1 MEELDIKQI
10 FKFTYQRKN
19 ILIYIL
25 LISIVVGALYTFVI
39 KRPKYESKAQILI
52 DKADASIEKY
62 IVSKDVLKSE
72 NIDVKF
78 DKTSKIITTVA
89 TNTKKDSAFNE
100 INSYID
106 TLEDSLQA
114 TYGTKTFKM
123 LETPQAPTSPSNATY
138 LKDIA
143 ICVLVGIVGFAVY
156 IIVLLNISGM
166 VSASEIE
173 NLAKINVLGKVSLEK
188 KKNKKEPIK
197 YTTNNININNQLKR
211 IEANIE
217 LNKNAEKSKIILFT
231 GVSKQPGTT
240 YIVNNLAIQFAKIYN
255 KVLVI
260 DANIFTKTLSKEYNL
275 EEKFGLTNII
285 KLDTFKDIE
294 NIIQKT
300 EKENIYVLPVGNVEV
315 EEEKFLQSNVKELL
329 KILENNYDII
339 LIDTASVNEKVLPIV
354 LTNIV
359 DTTIIVAQE
368 QKTNIEDIEN
378 AKATIEKVGGKTSG
392 VILNKVI

>member
-78 DKTSKIITTVA
+78 DKTSKIITAIA
-89 TNTKKDSAFNE
+89 TNTKKDAAFNE

-106 TLEDSLQA
+106 TLEDCLQA

-173 NLAKINVLGKVSLEK
+173 NLAKINVFGKVSLEK
-188 KKNKKEPIK
+188 RKNKKETIK
-197 YTTNNININNQLKR
+197 YTTSNINISNQLKR

-217 LNKNAEKSKIILFT
+217 LNKEKSKTILFT
-231 GVSKQPGTT
+231 GVGKQPGTT

>member
-52 DKADASIEKY
+52 DKSDASIEKY

-78 DKTSKIITTVA
+78 DKTSKIITAIA
-89 TNTKKDSAFNE
+89 TNTKKDAAFNE

-188 KKNKKEPIK
+188 RKNKKETIK
-197 YTTNNININNQLKR
+197 YTTSNINISNQLKR

-217 LNKNAEKSKIILFT
+217 LNKEKSKTILFT
-231 GVSKQPGTT
+231 GVGKQPGTT

>member
-39 KRPKYESKAQILI
+39 KSPKYESKAQILI

-78 DKTSKIITTVA
+78 DKTSKIITAVA

-143 ICVLVGIVGFAVY
+143 ICLLVGIVGFAVY

-188 KKNKKEPIK
+188 KKNKKETIK
-197 YTTNNININNQLKR
+197 YTTSNINISNQLKR

-217 LNKNAEKSKIILFT
+217 LNKEKSKTILFT
-231 GVSKQPGTT
+231 GVGKQPGTT

>member
-78 DKTSKIITTVA
+78 DKTSKIITAIA
-89 TNTKKDSAFNE
+89 TNTKKDAAFNE

-188 KKNKKEPIK
+188 KKNKKETIK
-197 YTTNNININNQLKR
+197 YTTSNINISNQLKR

-217 LNKNAEKSKIILFT
+217 LNKEKSKTILFT
-231 GVSKQPGTT
+231 GVGKQPGTT

-275 EEKFGLTNII
+275 EEKFGLTKII

>member
-78 DKTSKIITTVA
+78 DKTSKIITAVA

-114 TYGTKTFKM
+114 TYGTKTFKL

-143 ICVLVGIVGFAVY
+143 ICLLVGIVGFAVY

-217 LNKNAEKSKIILFT
+217 LNKEKSKTILFT
-231 GVSKQPGTT
+231 GVGKRPGTT

>member
-78 DKTSKIITTVA
+78 DKTSKIITAVA

-188 KKNKKEPIK
+188 KKNKKETIK
-197 YTTNNININNQLKR
+197 YTTSNINISNQLKR

-217 LNKNAEKSKIILFT
+217 LNKEKSKTILFT
-231 GVSKQPGTT
+231 GVGKRPGTT

-378 AKATIEKVGGKTSG
+378 AKATIEKVGGKASG

>member
-78 DKTSKIITTVA
+78 DKTSKIITAIA
-89 TNTKKDSAFNE
+89 TNTKKDAAFNE

-188 KKNKKEPIK
+188 KKNKKETIK
-197 YTTNNININNQLKR
+197 YTTSNINISNQLKR

-217 LNKNAEKSKIILFT
+217 LNKEKSKTILFT
-231 GVSKQPGTT
+231 GVGKQPGTT

-300 EKENIYVLPVGNVEV
+300 EKENIYVLPVGNLEV

-339 LIDTASVNEKVLPIV
+339 LIDTASINEKVLPIV

-378 AKATIEKVGGKTSG
+378 AKATIEKVGGKASG

>member
-25 LISIVVGALYTFVI
+25 LISIVVGVLYTFVI
-39 KRPKYESKAQILI
+39 KRPEYESKAQILI

-72 NIDVKF
+72 NIDVNF
-78 DKTSKIITTVA
+78 DKTSKIITAVA
-89 TNTKKDSAFNE
+89 TNTKKDVAFNE
-100 INSYID
+100 INSYIE
-106 TLEDSLQA
+106 TLEDSLQT
-114 TYGTKTFKM
+114 TYEIKTFKM
-123 LETPQAPTSPSNATY
+123 LETPQVPTTPSNETY

-143 ICVLVGIVGFAVY
+143 ICALIGIVGFAVY
-156 IIVLLNISGM
+156 IIVLLNINGM

-197 YTTNNININNQLKR
+197 YTTSNTNISNQLKR
-211 IEANIE
+211 IETNIK
-217 LNKNAEKSKIILFT
+217 LNKDIEKAKTILFT
-231 GVSKQPGTT
+231 GVGKRPGTT
-240 YIVNNLAIQFAKIYN
+240 YIVNNLAIQYAKIYN

-275 EEKFGLTNII
+275 EEKIGLTNII
-285 KLDTFKDIE
+285 KSGTFKDIE
-294 NIIQKT
+294 NIVQKT

-315 EEEKFLQSNVKELL
+315 EEEKFLQSNVKDLL

-378 AKATIEKVGGKTSG
+378 AKATIENVGGKTSG

>member
-78 DKTSKIITTVA
+78 DKTSKIITAIA

-188 KKNKKEPIK
+188 KKNKKETIK
-197 YTTNNININNQLKR
+197 YTTSNINISNQLKR

-217 LNKNAEKSKIILFT
+217 LNKEKSKTILFT
-231 GVSKQPGTT
+231 GVGKQPGTT

-275 EEKFGLTNII
+275 EEKIGLTNII
-285 KLDTFKDIE
+285 KLYTFKDIE

-300 EKENIYVLPVGNVEV
+300 EKENIYVLSVGNVEV
-315 EEEKFLQSNVKELL
+315 
-329 KILENNYDII
+329 II
-339 LIDTASVNEKVLPIV
+339 KKKLSIF
-354 LTNIV
+354 
-359 DTTIIVAQE
+359 
-368 QKTNIEDIEN
+368 
-378 AKATIEKVGGKTSG
+378 
-392 VILNKVI
+392 

>member
-25 LISIVVGALYTFVI
+25 LISIVVGALYTFII

-78 DKTSKIITTVA
+78 DKTSKIITVVA

-114 TYGTKTFKM
+114 TYGTKTFKL

-143 ICVLVGIVGFAVY
+143 ICVLIGIVGFVVY

-173 NLAKINVLGKVSLEK
+173 SLAKINVLGKVDLEK
-188 KKNKKEPIK
+188 KANKKEPIK
-197 YTTNNININNQLKR
+197 YTTNNINISNQLKR

-240 YIVNNLAIQFAKIYN
+240 YIVNNLAIQYAKIYN

-275 EEKFGLTNII
+275 EEKAGLTNII

-315 EEEKFLQSNVKELL
+315 EEEKFLQSNVKDLL

>member
-78 DKTSKIITTVA
+78 DKTSKIITAIA
-89 TNTKKDSAFNE
+89 TNTKKAAAFNE

-114 TYGTKTFKM
+114 TYGTKVFKI
-123 LETPQAPTSPSNATY
+123 LETPQAPTMPSNATY

-173 NLAKINVLGKVSLEK
+173 SLAKINVLGKVSLEK
-188 KKNKKEPIK
+188 KKNKKETIK
-197 YTTNNININNQLKR
+197 YTTSNINISNQLKR

-217 LNKNAEKSKIILFT
+217 LNKEKSKIILFT

-260 DANIFTKTLSKEYNL
+260 DANIFKKTLSKEYNL
-275 EEKFGLTNII
+275 EEKNGLTNII
-285 KLDTFKDIE
+285 DLDTFKDVE
-294 NIIQKT
+294 KAIQKT
-300 EKENIYVLPVGNVEV
+300 EKEKIYILPAGNIEI
-315 EEEKFLQSNVKELL
+315 EEEKFLQSKMKDLL

-378 AKATIEKVGGKTSG
+378 AKATIEKVGGKILG

>member
-78 DKTSKIITTVA
+78 DKTSKIITAVA

-114 TYGTKTFKM
+114 TYGTKTFKL

-143 ICVLVGIVGFAVY
+143 ICLLVGIVGFAVY

-260 DANIFTKTLSKEYNL
+260 DANIFTKTLSEEYNL

-285 KLDTFKDIE
+285 KLDTFNDIE

-339 LIDTASVNEKVLPIV
+339 LIDTASINEKVLPIV

>member
-39 KRPKYESKAQILI
+39 KRPQYESKAQILI

-78 DKTSKIITTVA
+78 DKTSKIITAIA
-89 TNTKKDSAFNE
+89 TNTKKDAAFNE

-188 KKNKKEPIK
+188 KKNKKETIK
-197 YTTNNININNQLKR
+197 YTTSNINISNQLKR

-217 LNKNAEKSKIILFT
+217 LNKEKSKTILFT
-231 GVSKQPGTT
+231 GVGKQPGTT

-378 AKATIEKVGGKTSG
+378 AKATIEKVEGKASG

>member
-39 KRPKYESKAQILI
+39 KRPEYESKAQILI
-52 DKADASIEKY
+52 DKSDASIEKY

-78 DKTSKIITTVA
+78 DKTSKIITAVA
-89 TNTKKDSAFNE
+89 TNTKKDAAFNE

-114 TYGTKTFKM
+114 TYGTKVFKI
-123 LETPQAPTSPSNATY
+123 LETPQAPTMPSNATY

-188 KKNKKEPIK
+188 KKNKKETIK
-197 YTTNNININNQLKR
+197 YTTSNINISNQLKR

-217 LNKNAEKSKIILFT
+217 LNKEKSKIILFT

-240 YIVNNLAIQFAKIYN
+240 YIVNNLAIQYTKIYN

-260 DANIFTKTLSKEYNL
+260 DANIFKKTLSKEYNL
-275 EEKFGLTNII
+275 EEKNGLTNII
-285 KLDTFKDIE
+285 DLDTFKDVE
-294 NIIQKT
+294 KAIQKT
-300 EKENIYVLPVGNVEV
+300 EKEKIYILPAGNIEI
-315 EEEKFLQSNVKELL
+315 EEEKFLQSKMKDLL

-378 AKATIEKVGGKTSG
+378 AKATIEKVGGKILG

>member
-78 DKTSKIITTVA
+78 DKTSKIITAIA
-89 TNTKKDSAFNE
+89 TNTKKDAAFNE

-188 KKNKKEPIK
+188 KKNKKETIK
-197 YTTNNININNQLKR
+197 YTTSNINIINQLKI

-217 LNKNAEKSKIILFT
+217 LNKEKSKTILFT
-231 GVSKQPGTT
+231 GVGKRPGTT

>member
-78 DKTSKIITTVA
+78 DKTSKIITAIA
-89 TNTKKDSAFNE
+89 TNTKKDAAFNE

-188 KKNKKEPIK
+188 KKNKKETIK
-197 YTTNNININNQLKR
+197 YTTSNINISNQLKR

-217 LNKNAEKSKIILFT
+217 LNKEKSKAILFT
-231 GVSKQPGTT
+231 GVGKQPGTT

>member
-78 DKTSKIITTVA
+78 DKTSKIITAIA
-89 TNTKKDSAFNE
+89 TNTKKDAAFNE

-188 KKNKKEPIK
+188 KKNKKETIK
-197 YTTNNININNQLKR
+197 YTTSNINISNQLKR

-217 LNKNAEKSKIILFT
+217 LNKEKSKTILFT
-231 GVSKQPGTT
+231 GVGKQPGTT

-378 AKATIEKVGGKTSG
+378 AKATMEKVGGKTSG

>member
-78 DKTSKIITTVA
+78 DKTSKIITAIA
-89 TNTKKDSAFNE
+89 TNTKKDAAFNE

-188 KKNKKEPIK
+188 KKNKKETIK
-197 YTTNNININNQLKR
+197 YTTSNINISNQLKR

-217 LNKNAEKSKIILFT
+217 LNKEKSKTILFT
-231 GVSKQPGTT
+231 GVGKQPGTT

-275 EEKFGLTNII
+275 EEKIGLTNII
-285 KLDTFKDIE
+285 KLYTFKDIE

-300 EKENIYVLPVGNVEV
+300 EKENIYVLSVGNVEV

>member
-19 ILIYIL
+19 ILICIL

-39 KRPKYESKAQILI
+39 KKPVYECKAQILI
-52 DKADASIEKY
+52 DKSDASIEKY

-72 NIDVKF
+72 NIEVTF
-78 DKTSKIITTVA
+78 DKTSKIITVVA
-89 TNTKKDSAFNE
+89 TNTKKNEAFNE
-100 INSYID
+100 INSYIE
-106 TLEDSLQA
+106 TLENSLQT
-114 TYGTKTFKM
+114 TYEIKTFKL

-143 ICVLVGIVGFAVY
+143 ICALIGIVGFAVY
-156 IIVLLNISGM
+156 IIVFLNINGM
-166 VSASEIE
+166 ISASEIE

-188 KKNKKEPIK
+188 KANKKEPIK
-197 YTTNNININNQLKR
+197 YTTTNTNISNQLKR
-211 IEANIE
+211 IETNIK
-217 LNKNAEKSKIILFT
+217 LNKDIEKAKTILFT
-231 GVSKQPGTT
+231 GVRKRPGTT
-240 YIVNNLAIQFAKIYN
+240 YIVNNLAIQYAKIYN

-275 EEKFGLTNII
+275 EEKAGLTNII
-285 KLDTFKDIE
+285 KSATFRDIE
-294 NIIQKT
+294 NIVQKT
-300 EKENIYVLPVGNVEV
+300 EKENIYVLPVGNVEI
-315 EEEKFLQSNVKELL
+315 EEEKFLQSNVKDVL

-339 LIDTASVNEKVLPIV
+339 LIDIASINEKVTPIV
-354 LTNIV
+354 FAKAT

-378 AKATIEKVGGKTSG
+378 AKATIEKVGGKISG

>member
-78 DKTSKIITTVA
+78 DKTSKIITAVA

-188 KKNKKEPIK
+188 KKNKKETIK
-197 YTTNNININNQLKR
+197 YTTSNINISNQLKR

-217 LNKNAEKSKIILFT
+217 LNKEKSKTILFT
-231 GVSKQPGTT
+231 GVGKQPGTT

-378 AKATIEKVGGKTSG
+378 AKATIEKVGGKASG

>member
-78 DKTSKIITTVA
+78 DKTSKIITAVA

-166 VSASEIE
+166 VSESEIE

-188 KKNKKEPIK
+188 KKNKKETIK
-197 YTTNNININNQLKR
+197 YTTSNINISNQLKR

-217 LNKNAEKSKIILFT
+217 LNKEKSKTILFT
-231 GVSKQPGTT
+231 GVGKQPGTT

-275 EEKFGLTNII
+275 EEKNGLTNII
-285 KLDTFKDIE
+285 DLDTFNDIE

>member
-78 DKTSKIITTVA
+78 DKTSKIITAIA
-89 TNTKKDSAFNE
+89 TNTKKDAAFNE

-188 KKNKKEPIK
+188 KKNKKETIK
-197 YTTNNININNQLKR
+197 YTTSNINISNQLKR

-217 LNKNAEKSKIILFT
+217 LNKEKSKTILFT
-231 GVSKQPGTT
+231 GVGKRPGTT

>member
-78 DKTSKIITTVA
+78 DKTSKIITAVA

-114 TYGTKTFKM
+114 TYGTKTFKL

-143 ICVLVGIVGFAVY
+143 ICLLVGIVGFAVY

-339 LIDTASVNEKVLPIV
+339 LIDTASINEKVLPIV

>member
-10 FKFTYQRKN
+10 FKFIYQRKN

-25 LISIVVGALYTFVI
+25 LISIVMGALYTFVI
-39 KRPKYESKAQILI
+39 KRPKYESEVQILI
-52 DKADASIEKY
+52 DKSDASIEKY

-78 DKTSKIITTVA
+78 DKTSKIITVVA
-89 TNTKKDSAFNE
+89 TNTKKDLAFNE

-114 TYGTKTFKM
+114 TYGTKVFKI
-123 LETPQAPTSPSNATY
+123 LETPQAPTTPSNATY

-143 ICVLVGIVGFAVY
+143 ICVGIGIVGFAAYV
-156 IIVLLNISGM
+156 IVLFNIKGM
-166 VSASEIE
+166 ISASEIE
-173 NLAKINVLGKVSLEK
+173 NLTKINVFGEVSLEK
-188 KKNKKEPIK
+188 KTNKKEPIK
-197 YTTNNININNQLKR
+197 YTTNNTNINNQLKR

-217 LNKNAEKSKIILFT
+217 LNKEKSKTILFT

-240 YIVNNLAIQFAKIYN
+240 YIVNNLAIQYAKIYN

-275 EEKFGLTNII
+275 EEKEGLTNII
-285 KLDTFKDIE
+285 KLDTFKDVE
-294 NIIQKT
+294 KVIQKT
-300 EKENIYVLPVGNVEV
+300 EKENIYVLPVGNIEV
-315 EEEKFLQSNVKELL
+315 EEEKFLQSNMKDLL
-329 KILENNYDII
+329 KILENNYDVI
-339 LIDTASVNEKVLPIV
+339 LIDTASINEKVLPIV
-354 LTNIV
+354 LTSIV

-368 QKTNIEDIEN
+368 QKTKIEYIEN
-378 AKATIEKVGGKTSG
+378 AKATVEKVGGKTSG

>member
-25 LISIVVGALYTFVI
+25 LISIVVGALYTFII
-39 KRPKYESKAQILI
+39 KRPEYESKAQILI
-52 DKADASIEKY
+52 DKSDASIEKY

-78 DKTSKIITTVA
+78 DKTSKIITVVA

-188 KKNKKEPIK
+188 KVNKKEPIK
-197 YTTNNININNQLKR
+197 YTTSNINISNQLKR

-217 LNKNAEKSKIILFT
+217 LNKEKSKTILFT
-231 GVSKQPGTT
+231 GVRKQPGTT

-339 LIDTASVNEKVLPIV
+339 LIDTASINEKVLPIV

-378 AKATIEKVGGKTSG
+378 AKATIEKVGGKILG

>member
-78 DKTSKIITTVA
+78 DKTSKIITAIA

-188 KKNKKEPIK
+188 KKNKKETIK
-197 YTTNNININNQLKR
+197 YTTSNINISNQLKR

-217 LNKNAEKSKIILFT
+217 LNKEKSKTILFT
-231 GVSKQPGTT
+231 GVGKQPGTT

-339 LIDTASVNEKVLPIV
+339 LIDTASINEKVLPIV

>member
-78 DKTSKIITTVA
+78 DKTSKIITAIA

-188 KKNKKEPIK
+188 KKNKKETIK
-197 YTTNNININNQLKR
+197 YTTSNINISNQLKR

-217 LNKNAEKSKIILFT
+217 LNKEKSKTILFT
-231 GVSKQPGTT
+231 GVGKQPGTT

-275 EEKFGLTNII
+275 EEKIGLTNII
-285 KLDTFKDIE
+285 KLYTFKDIE

-300 EKENIYVLPVGNVEV
+300 EKENIYVLSVGNVEV

-392 VILNKVI
+392 IILNKVI

>member
-25 LISIVVGALYTFVI
+25 LISIVVGVLYTFVI
-39 KRPKYESKAQILI
+39 KRPEYESKAQILI

-78 DKTSKIITTVA
+78 DKTSKIITAIA
-89 TNTKKDSAFNE
+89 TNTKKDVAFNE
-100 INSYID
+100 INSYIE
-106 TLEDSLQA
+106 TLEDSLQT
-114 TYGTKTFKM
+114 TYEIKTFKM
-123 LETPQAPTSPSNATY
+123 LETPQVPTTPSNGTY

-143 ICVLVGIVGFAVY
+143 ICALIGIVGFAVY
-156 IIVLLNISGM
+156 IIVLLNINGM
-166 VSASEIE
+166 VSALEIE
-173 NLAKINVLGKVSLEK
+173 SLAKVNVLGKVNLEK
-188 KKNKKEPIK
+188 KTNKKEPIK
-197 YTTNNININNQLKR
+197 YTTSNISISNQLKR

-217 LNKNAEKSKIILFT
+217 LNKEKSKIILFT
-231 GVSKQPGTT
+231 GVNKQPGTT
-240 YIVNNLAIQFAKIYN
+240 YIVNNLAIQYAKIYN

-275 EEKFGLTNII
+275 EEKVGLTNII
-285 KLDTFKDIE
+285 KSGTFKDIE
-294 NIIQKT
+294 NIVQKT

-315 EEEKFLQSNVKELL
+315 EEEKFLQSNVKDLL

-378 AKATIEKVGGKTSG
+378 AKTTIEKVGGKTSG

>member
-39 KRPKYESKAQILI
+39 KRPEYESKAQILI
-52 DKADASIEKY
+52 DKSDASIEKY

-78 DKTSKIITTVA
+78 DKTSKIITAIA
-89 TNTKKDSAFNE
+89 TNTKKAAAFNE

-114 TYGTKTFKM
+114 TYGTKVFKI
-123 LETPQAPTSPSNATY
+123 LETPQAPTMPSNATY

-173 NLAKINVLGKVSLEK
+173 SLAKINVLGKVSLEK
-188 KKNKKEPIK
+188 KKNKKETIK
-197 YTTNNININNQLKR
+197 YTTSNINISNQLKR

-217 LNKNAEKSKIILFT
+217 LNKEKSKIILFT

-240 YIVNNLAIQFAKIYN
+240 YIVNNLAIQYTKIYN

-260 DANIFTKTLSKEYNL
+260 DANIFKKTLSKEYNL
-275 EEKFGLTNII
+275 EEKNGLTNII
-285 KLDTFKDIE
+285 DLDTFKDVE
-294 NIIQKT
+294 KAIQKT
-300 EKENIYVLPVGNVEV
+300 EKEKIYILPAGNIEI
-315 EEEKFLQSNVKELL
+315 EEEKFLQSKMKDLL

-378 AKATIEKVGGKTSG
+378 AKATIEKVGGKILG

>member
-25 LISIVVGALYTFVI
+25 LISIVVGALYTFII

-78 DKTSKIITTVA
+78 DKTSKIITVVA

-114 TYGTKTFKM
+114 TYGTKTFKL

-143 ICVLVGIVGFAVY
+143 ICVLIGIVGFVVY

-173 NLAKINVLGKVSLEK
+173 SLAKINVLGKVDLEK
-188 KKNKKEPIK
+188 KANKKEPIK
-197 YTTNNININNQLKR
+197 YTTNNINISNQLKR

-240 YIVNNLAIQFAKIYN
+240 YIVNNLAIQYAKIYN

-275 EEKFGLTNII
+275 EEKAGLTNII

-300 EKENIYVLPVGNVEV
+300 EKENVEV
-315 EEEKFLQSNVKELL
+315 EEEKFLQSNVKDLL

-378 AKATIEKVGGKTSG
+378 AKATIEKVDGKTSG

>member
-78 DKTSKIITTVA
+78 DKTSKIITAIA
-89 TNTKKDSAFNE
+89 TNTKKDAAFNE

-188 KKNKKEPIK
+188 RKNKKETIK
-197 YTTNNININNQLKR
+197 YTTSNINISNQLKR

-217 LNKNAEKSKIILFT
+217 LNKEKSKTILFT
-231 GVSKQPGTT
+231 GVGKQPGTT

-339 LIDTASVNEKVLPIV
+339 LIDTASINEKVLPIV

>member
-78 DKTSKIITTVA
+78 DKTSKIITAIA
-89 TNTKKDSAFNE
+89 TNTKKDAAFNE

-143 ICVLVGIVGFAVY
+143 ICLLVGIVGFAVY

-285 KLDTFKDIE
+285 KLDTFNDIE

>member
-25 LISIVVGALYTFVI
+25 LISIVVGALYTFII

-78 DKTSKIITTVA
+78 DKTSKIITAVA

-114 TYGTKTFKM
+114 TYGTKTFKL

-138 LKDIA
+138 LKDVA
-143 ICVLVGIVGFAVY
+143 ICVLIGIVGFAVY
-156 IIVLLNISGM
+156 IIVLLNINGM

-173 NLAKINVLGKVSLEK
+173 SLTKINVLGKVSLEK
-188 KKNKKEPIK
+188 KVNKKEPIK
-197 YTTNNININNQLKR
+197 YTTSNINISNQLKR

-217 LNKNAEKSKIILFT
+217 LNKEKSKTILFT
-231 GVSKQPGTT
+231 GVRKQPGTT
-240 YIVNNLAIQFAKIYN
+240 YIVNNLAIQYAKIYN

-275 EEKFGLTNII
+275 EEKAGLTNII

-294 NIIQKT
+294 NIVQKT

-315 EEEKFLQSNVKELL
+315 EEEKFLQSNVKDLL

-378 AKATIEKVGGKTSG
+378 AKATIEKVRGKASG

>member
-78 DKTSKIITTVA
+78 DKTSKIITAVA

-188 KKNKKEPIK
+188 KKNKKETIK
-197 YTTNNININNQLKR
+197 YTTSNINISNQLKR

-217 LNKNAEKSKIILFT
+217 LNKEKSKTILFT
-231 GVSKQPGTT
+231 GVGKRPGTT

-339 LIDTASVNEKVLPIV
+339 LIDTASINEKVLPIV